1 MAFVFARFLA
11 LGVTR
16 DQDPANP
23 WACFIN
29 GAGLVLTQKWA
40 CIQKRKQSEGKSAI
54 IKVFCKFSPFGEDA
68 WLALDIFWAGKDGI
82 GGFTEGAIK
91 VAGIRVSLVGF
102 AQRKSWEN
110 KTPTCLESVPGRCLV
125 PMASSSLLAG
135 RLRYDS
141 RNRLANSEERLKS
154 RNHLSI
160 QLEFILFPIGI

>member
-16 DQDPANP
+16 DQDPAP

-40 CIQKRKQSEGKSAI
+40 CIQKRKHSEGKSAI
-54 IKVFCKFSPFGEDA
+54 IKVFCQFSPFGEDA

-102 AQRKSWEN
+102 AHRKSWE
-110 KTPTCLESVPGRCLV
+110 KKRRPALRVSLED
-125 PMASSSLLAG
+125 ASSPWHLPLFWQVGFDMIAATG
-135 RLRYDS
+135 WLI
-141 RNRLANSEERLKS
+141 LKKGLKAETTFRFS
-154 RNHLSI
+154 
-160 QLEFILFPIGI
+160 